1 MSAPTFVLVRGLPGS
16 GKSTLA
22 RKFVSTLGFKHYEAD
37 MYFLDSAGNYHYDQ
51 SKIAAAHAWCQLMTA
66 CAIKQGDSV
75 IVSNTFTTNK
85 EMLYYYTI
93 AKNLGVEI
101 DVLEVDGKYQNIHA
115 VPESVIERMR
125 NRWEVLDIAYLT
137 RLS

>member
-1 MSAPTFVLVRGLPGS
+1 MSAPTIVLVRGLPGS

-37 MYFLDSAGNYHYDQ
+37 MYFLDSDGNYHYDPTQ
-51 SKIAAAHAWCQLMTA
+51 ISNAYAWCQFMTRS
-66 CAIKQGDSV
+66 AIKQGYSV
-75 IVSNTFTTNK
+75 VVSNTFTTNK
-85 EMLYYYTI
+85 EMLHYYNI

-101 DVLEVDGKYQNIHA
+101 DVLEVNGKYQNIHA

-125 NRWEVLDIAYLT
+125 NRWEVLDLAYLT
-137 RLS
+137 K